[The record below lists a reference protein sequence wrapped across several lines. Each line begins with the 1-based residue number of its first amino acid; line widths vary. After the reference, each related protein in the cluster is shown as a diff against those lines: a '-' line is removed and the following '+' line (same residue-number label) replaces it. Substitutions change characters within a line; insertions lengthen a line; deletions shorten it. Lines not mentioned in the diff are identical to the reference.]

1 MAILGGSSRELL
13 GAAEG
18 ALRLRSRAALARDG
32 GAGLRD
38 CLLRPV
44 VAVGVSFFGLGE
56 VPSLGLGLGLPLLLF
71 LLGLALQRGSRK
83 CDTPQWGAQE
93 GGGGSIPPR
102 PRRSKGVGLSR
113 RCSGCFLFLAVLFA
127 LFSSGFGSPSSSPS
141 PLPPVSTR
149 TRARSATVTSGAV
162 PRSVVDGGDGSDG
175 SDDAGSRSG
184 SSDGG
189 PGDGGTPGGRRC
201 ASLTSTP
208 SDGDGS
214 DGPRRRR
221 GRRRRSC
228 SSPPPVDTA
237 AVRWPTSPPLPG
249 GASASPRARAGA
261 G

>member
-93 GGGGSIPPR
+93 GGQQKSWPESRARPREGVASERTHWKKKVGHAIWEVSWPR
-102 PRRSKGVGLSR
+102 P
-113 RCSGCFLFLAVLFA
+113 
-127 LFSSGFGSPSSSPS
+127 
-141 PLPPVSTR
+141 
-149 TRARSATVTSGAV
+149 
-162 PRSVVDGGDGSDG
+162 
-175 SDDAGSRSG
+175 
-184 SSDGG
+184 
-189 PGDGGTPGGRRC
+189 
-201 ASLTSTP
+201 
-208 SDGDGS
+208 
-214 DGPRRRR
+214 
-221 GRRRRSC
+221 
-228 SSPPPVDTA
+228 
-237 AVRWPTSPPLPG
+237 
-249 GASASPRARAGA
+249 
-261 G
+261 